1 MSDKLS
7 LTLATLNAA
16 KDLKEMFE
24 LPAVRHNAMMNRIKT
39 LGVSE
44 NQAAMHYE
52 REKIL
57 FFKALQANKK
67 LEECDRFS
75 IYSCWIELHASGRT
89 LNDGDSY
96 MIPYGKQAQFQIGWK
111 GRLDQMGQIPEIQN
125 IPPPQVVYENDEF
138 DYALGDSPFVKHKP
152 AKVQTGNITHVY
164 LVIQKTT
171 GKEIH
176 VMTRAEV
183 HAIRDRYSKTYTSY
197 IADCVATGTKI
208 GDPVKK
214 TGQYGPYVV
223 EPPMWVT
230 AEPEAWKKTLV
241 KRAYKSQAN
250 KSARMKAI
258 DAKIAG
264 NVDPEDGSGGET
276 THDID
281 YGIVDENG
289 NKAPE
294 VIYRQNSIAAS
305 GIAKPMPDPI
315 TTPAVDLGN
324 LSDSF

>member
-7 LTLATLNAA
+7 LTLATLNGA

-111 GRLDQMGQIPEIQN
+111 GRLDQMGQIPEIKN

-138 DYALGDSPFVKHKP
+138 DYALGDNPYVHHKP

-183 HAIRDRYSKTYTSY
+183 LGIRDRYSKGYKQY
-197 IADCVATGTKI
+197 VADCVAAKQEI
-208 GDPVKK
+208 GATFKK
-214 TGQYGPYVV
+214 NVGNYDITI
-223 EPPMWVT
+223 EPPMWVSSE
-230 AEPEAWKKTLV
+230 AEAWKKTLV
-241 KRAYKSQAN
+241 KRAYKSQSN
-250 KSARMKAI
+250 KSARMRAI

-264 NVDPEDGSGGET
+264 NADPEDGTGGET
-276 THDID
+276 TEDID
-281 YGIVDENG
+281 YGIVDDNG
-289 NKAPE
+289 KALPVATPE
-294 VIYRQNSIAAS
+294 
-305 GIAKPMPDPI
+305 AKPP
-315 TTPAVDLGN
+315 VELGN
-324 LSDSF
+324 LSEAF